1 MNYLRIT
8 KYLYLIIGFV
18 MLYAA
23 FMKWNAKEDYM
34 LEIILAGTAFFMYFF
49 RNRFDKKFADR
60 KTRGGAEQSEANQNK
75 QNNQTNP

>member
-8 KYLYLIIGFV
+8 KYLYLIVGFV
-18 MLYAA
+18 MLYAS

-49 RNRFDKKFADR
+49 RNRFDKKFTERDNQY
-60 KTRGGAEQSEANQNK
+60 KQNK
-75 QNNQTNP
+75 HNNQTNP

>member
-8 KYLYLIIGFV
+8 KYLYLIVGFV

-23 FMKWNAKEDYM
+23 FMKKDEAQTPW

-49 RNRFDKKFADR
+49 RNRFDKKFQDR
-60 KTRGGAEQSEANQNK
+60 NK
-75 QNNQTNP
+75 QNNPNNQSNP